1 MASEHIAFDTIPSGI
16 RKPGKHFEYNT
27 KLAVRT
33 LPTNEQ
39 SVLIVGQRTKE
50 GGVPALTPVDVF
62 SGDQAATFFGAGSL
76 AHIAA
81 EAAMTANRYVALSVI
96 AVDDDK
102 ASQPA
107 KATVEF
113 SGTASTPG
121 AFALFIGRQRVNVVV
136 NTGDTAVQV
145 AQRFCTQLAQLPK
158 LPVTAEAAEVKAPA
172 KVEGQEQPAPVSVPI
187 NKLTLT
193 AKNKGAAGNGIVLS
207 QLAQVAGVTAKITAF
222 AGGLNDP
229 DIAPA
234 LAAVFGAKYNLY
246 VTCWPTETSLTK
258 LRTHLDSI
266 SGAMEQRPAIGVAG
280 TPDTLAASTTLAG
293 KINGGRITLGWHRG
307 SVSLPAEIAAT
318 YAATLASETDPAR
331 PLNTLPLTGLDV
343 TPITA
348 RPGRTEQENAL
359 HNGVTPFEVGPGD
372 KVQIVRSIMSYTKDA
387 QGMDDP
393 SLLDITTIRS
403 LDFAR
408 KAWLQRVSLRFP
420 REKLVAKKTPDKV
433 RSELLDVAYKLEELE
448 ILQNVDEHKNQLICE
463 LDGQSVGQLN
473 AALPANVVAGLHVI
487 AGRIDLIL

>member
-1 MASEHIAFDTIPSGI
+1 MSSPNISFDTIPSGL

-39 SVLIVGQRTKE
+39 SVLIIGQRTKD
-50 GGVPALTPVDVF
+50 GTVPALTPVDVF

-81 EAAMTANRYVALSVI
+81 EAAIKANRYVTLSVI
-96 AVDDDK
+96 ALDDDK
-102 ASQPA
+102 AAQPA

-113 SGTASTPG
+113 SGTATTPG
-121 AFALFIGRQRVNVVV
+121 AFALFIGRQRVNVAV
-136 NTGDTAVQV
+136 NAGDTAVQV
-145 AQRFCTQLAQLPK
+145 AQRFSTQIAQLPK
-158 LPVTAEAAEVKAPA
+158 LPITAEAVEVKTPA
-172 KVEGQEQPAPVSVPI
+172 KVEGQEHPAPAPVPV

-207 QLAQVAGVTAKITAF
+207 QLSQVSGITAKITAF

-246 VTCWPTETSLTK
+246 ATCWPTEASLTK

-266 SGAMEQRPAIGVAG
+266 SHAMEQRPAVGVAG
-280 TPDTLAASTTLAG
+280 TPDTLAVSTTLAG
-293 KINGGRITLGWHRG
+293 ALNAGRITLGWHCG
-307 SVSLPAEIAAT
+307 SVSLPAEIAAA
-318 YAATLASETDPAR
+318 YAATIASETDPAR
-331 PLNTLPLTGLDV
+331 PLNTLPLEGLDV
-343 TPITA
+343 TPVTA
-348 RPGRTEQENAL
+348 HQGRTEQENAL
-359 HNGVTPFEVGPGD
+359 HNGVTPFEIGPGNT
-372 KVQIVRSIMSYTKDA
+372 VQIVRAIMTYTKDA

-420 REKLVAKKTPDKV
+420 REKLVAKKTPAKV

-448 ILQNVDEHKNQLICE
+448 ILQNVDEHKDQLICE

-473 AALPANVVAGLHVI
+473 AALPAHVVAGLHVI

>member
-39 SVLIVGQRTKE
+39 SVLIVGQRTAD
-50 GGVPALTPVDVF
+50 GTVPKLTPVDVF
-62 SGDQAATFFGAGSL
+62 SGDQAATCFGAGSL

-81 EAAMTANRYVALSVI
+81 VAAMTANRYVALTVI
-96 AVDDDK
+96 ALDDD
-102 ASQPA
+102 AAGQPA
-107 KATVEF
+107 RATVEF
-113 SGTASTPG
+113 TGTATTPG
-121 AFALFIGRQRVNVVV
+121 AFALYIGNTRVNVAV
-136 NTGDTAVQV
+136 NTGDTPAQV
-145 AQRFCTQLAQLPK
+145 AARFEAQLKQLPA
-158 LPVTAEAAEVKAPA
+158 LPVTAKATEA
-172 KVEGQEQPAPVSVPI
+172 
-187 NKLTLT
+187 KLALT

-266 SGAMEQRPAIGVAG
+266 SGAMEQRPAVGVAG
-280 TPDTLAASTTLAG
+280 TPDTLSASTTLAG

-307 SVSLPAEIAAT
+307 SVCLPAEIAAT

-348 RPGRTEQENAL
+348 HPGRTEQENAL
-359 HNGVTPFEVGPGD
+359 HNGVTPFEVGPGNT
-372 KVQIVRSIMSYTKDA
+372 VQIVRSIMTYTKDA

-420 REKLVAKKTPDKV
+420 REKLVAKKTPAKV

-463 LDGQSVGQLN
+463 LDGQSAGQLN
-473 AALPANVVAGLHVI
+473 AALPANIVEGLHVI

>member
-1 MASEHIAFDTIPSGI
+1 MASQNIAFDTIPSGI

-39 SVLIVGQRTKE
+39 SVLIVGQRTAE
-50 GGVPALTPVDVF
+50 GATPALTPVDIF
-62 SGDQAATFFGAGSL
+62 SGDQAATCFGAGSL

-81 EAAMTANRYVALSVI
+81 VAAMTANRYVALTVI
-96 AVDDDK
+96 ALDDDK
-102 ASQPA
+102 AAQPS
-107 KATVEF
+107 KATVELT
-113 SGTASTPG
+113 GTATTPG
-121 AFALFIGRQRVNVVV
+121 AYALFIGNERVNVAV
-136 NTGDTAVQV
+136 NTGDTAAQV
-145 AQRFCTQLAQLPK
+145 AARFEAQLKQLPE
-158 LPVTAEAAEVKAPA
+158 LPVTAKATDA
-172 KVEGQEQPAPVSVPI
+172 KLA
-187 NKLTLT
+187 LT

-246 VTCWPTETSLTK
+246 ATCWPTEASLTK

-266 SGAMEQRPAIGVAG
+266 SGAMEQRPAVGVAG
-280 TPDTLAASTTLAG
+280 TSDTLSAATTLAG
-293 KINGGRITLGWHRG
+293 KIDSGRITLGWHRS
-307 SVSLPAEIAAT
+307 SVCLPAQIAGA
-318 YAATLASETDPAR
+318 YAAVIASETDPAR
-331 PLNTLPLTGLDV
+331 PLNTLALTGLDV

-348 RPGRTEQENAL
+348 HPGRTEQENAL
-359 HNGVTPFEVGPGD
+359 HNGVTPFEIGPGNT
-372 KVQIVRSIMSYTKDA
+372 VQIVRSIMTYTKDA

-420 REKLVAKKTPDKV
+420 REKLVAKKTPAKV

-448 ILQNVDEHKNQLICE
+448 ILQNVDEHKDQLICE
-463 LDGQSVGQLN
+463 LDEQSVGQLN
-473 AALPANVVAGLHVI
+473 AALPAHVVAGLHVI